1 MKYIHTALL
10 LALPTSVHAADAVAA
25 EKPAITSILA
35 DDLGIGRLSSCG
47 VEHLN
52 TPSKD
57 RLAASGIRFEHG
69 YSSLLCR
76 PSPALRIDGAT
87 SQMPHENDLNGST
100 Q

>member
-47 VEHLN
+47 VEYLN
-52 TPSKD
+52 TPSID

-76 PSPALRIDGAT
+76 PSPALPIDGAPP
-87 SQMPHENDLNGST
+87 QMPHENDLNGST